1 MAKMQNERMDRAGRR
16 ADKARPQQGDIQG
29 GSDARQQQQQ
39 DPRRE
44 ESGGLGTG
52 RQGEGGQRH
61 RDGSS
66 RDPRQQG

>member
-16 ADKARPQQGDIQG
+16 GDRAGPQQGDTKG

-39 DPRRE
+39 KPSRE
-44 ESGGLGTG
+44 ESGGLGDG

-61 RDGSS
+61 PDGSS
-66 RDPRQQG
+66 RDPR